1 MKPALLISCNGA
13 NNNNDDDDGDVTDND
28 GLNQNTRSPFFQGK
42 RLGLEIVYKDISD
55 SKFSRPIQELIPC

>member
-28 GLNQNTRSPFFQGK
+28 GLN
-42 RLGLEIVYKDISD
+42 
-55 SKFSRPIQELIPC
+55 